1 MKITPE
7 RLRKIIK
14 EELEAVLAEGETKT
28 PDSVIADLKADKKGK
43 RRRMVLSDLEDI
55 VYDWPAVDSS
65 ILKYYPN
72 WKKEDFETVIA
83 AFES

>member
-14 EELEAVLAEGETKT
+14 EELKAVLAEETKT
-28 PDSVIADLKADKKGK
+28 PDDVIADLKAAKPV
-43 RRRMVLSDLEDI
+43 RRRMVIPDFEAI
-55 VYDWPAVDSS
+55 VDDWPNADPN

-72 WKKEDFETVIA
+72 WTKEDFEKVID